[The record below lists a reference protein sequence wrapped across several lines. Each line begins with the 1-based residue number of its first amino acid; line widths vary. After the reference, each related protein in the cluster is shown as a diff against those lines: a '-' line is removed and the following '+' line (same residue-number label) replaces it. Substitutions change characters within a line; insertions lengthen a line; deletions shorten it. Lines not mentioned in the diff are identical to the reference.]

1 MTDKLPEKITKARI
15 QLMLGEPFLSS
26 SVARFPVVDGTNT
39 GWCDTM
45 CTDGYTIF
53 INANFCEP
61 LDVDE
66 VCFVFAHEVVHCM
79 FGHIDRRGERDPQV
93 WNYAIDFATNLMLV
107 DFGLK
112 MPKIGL
118 FDRKY
123 IGMTAEDIYELLV
136 SKNKEKQGGDSE
148 TNIEEGGGE
157 AENGKIQVSGKPFD
171 LHLDPDDPRATASRE
186 EEMPSKDERQRLRKQ
201 IMIQSSSKLR
211 GTMAGNFQSEIK
223 MAKGGKI
230 PWQALLSQFFSG
242 LRRDNYRM
250 FPPNK
255 KHLWRG
261 IYLPSMGV
269 PGPDHIVVAIDTS
282 GSMSDDVLSNILKEI
297 DRLRST
303 TQCGM
308 TVIQCDAEIQ
318 SVECFEEWDVANF
331 ERSTMLGRGGTAFIP
346 VFDWIADEQKKKGMN
361 LDCLFYM
368 TDAYGSFP
376 EKPPPYP
383 VAWVVTEHYMKD
395 IPFGEIIEL

>member
-1 MTDKLPEKITKARI
+1 MTDKLPEKVTKARI

-26 SVARFPVVDGTNT
+26 SVARFPVVDATQKE
-39 GWCDTM
+39 WCDTM

-53 INANFCEP
+53 INSEFCEK
-61 LDVDE
+61 LDLDE
-66 VCFVFAHEVVHCM
+66 VCFVFAHEVAHCM
-79 FGHIDRRGERDPQV
+79 FGHIDRRGNRNPEI
-93 WNYAIDFATNLMLV
+93 WNYAIDYATNLLLV

-112 MPKIGL
+112 MPKVGL

-123 IGMTAEDIYELLV
+123 IGMTAEDIYDLLV
-136 SKNKEKQGGDSE
+136 SK
-148 TNIEEGGGE
+148 IEDHKKKSAQQNGEGGGGE
-157 AENGKIQVSGKPFD
+157 ASSAGPLHGKPMD
-171 LHLDPDDPRATASRE
+171 LHLDPDDPRAASSRKE
-186 EEMPSKDERQRLRKQ
+186 EIPSKEERQRLRKQ
-201 IMIQSSSKLR
+201 IMIQSAAKLK
-211 GTMAGNFQSEIK
+211 GTAAGNFQSEIK

-250 FPPNK
+250 LPPNK

-269 PGPDHIVVAIDTS
+269 PGPDHIVVAVDTS
-282 GSMSDDVLSNILKEI
+282 GSMSDDELSKILKEI

-318 SVECFEEWDVANF
+318 SIKSYEEWDEPDFNRTKF
-331 ERSTMLGRGGTAFIP
+331 IGRGGTSFLP
-346 VFDWIADEQKKKGMN
+346 VFNWIADEQRKKGMN
-361 LDCLFYM
+361 LDCLFFM
-368 TDAYGSFP
+368 TDGYGDFP
-376 EKPPPYP
+376 AKPPPFP
-383 VAWVVTEHYMKD
+383 VAWIVTENYMKD